1 MEKKI
6 KELVQKLNTYRDE
19 YYNKSNSLVSDYEY
33 DTLFDEL
40 LRLETETGI
49 IFSNS
54 PTQTVGYEVKSELEK
69 IEHSHSLLSLQK
81 TKSVNELIEKA
92 GNKETVLSLKMDG
105 LTILLTYEEGKL
117 VQAETRGNGIV
128 GELVTHNA
136 KVFENIPLQISYLGH
151 LEVEGEAIITYN
163 DFTQI
168 NQPLPVE
175 MKYKNPRNLVSGS
188 VRQLDSS
195 IAAKR
200 HIRFITWKV
209 PTDVGRTFTEK
220 MIFVEKLG
228 FEIVPFYTYVK
239 GGDIGAIIETLK
251 DDADKL
257 NYPIDGLVMTYNDIK
272 YGESLGFT
280 NRHPRHSIAF
290 KFYDEE
296 VETVLRNI
304 EWTMGKT
311 GVLTPTAVF
320 DPVEIEGTTVERASL
335 HNISIMKNLE
345 LSYGDIITV
354 YKANAIIPQIAD
366 NLDRTLTDI
375 CVPPVKC
382 PVCGMATKIVK
393 DNKTEI
399 LVCGN
404 SECKGKF
411 LGKLKHFVSRDAI
424 NIDGLSEAKLER
436 IIKVLGISSFK
447 DLYHL
452 KGDKA
457 QVLEKVDGFGKKS
470 VDKLLEAI
478 EKSRNTTLKR
488 FIYALSIPLIGE
500 SASKAISMHL
510 NGSFN
515 EFIEKGGYKWSTLP
529 DFGSA
534 MEESLNNYMS
544 NNKEMIEA
552 LAEEFTFE
560 MPISKKNSEILA
572 GKTFVITGKLQHFTN
587 RTELKNKLSN
597 LGAVVVDSV
606 SKNTTYLVNNDVNSS
621 SSKNVKA
628 KQLGVQIINEE
639 QLSEMFLK
647 GE

>member
-239 GGDIGAIIETLK
+239 GDDIGAIIETLK

-257 NYPIDGLVMTYNDIK
+257 NYPIDGLVRTYNDIK
-272 YGESLGFT
+272 
-280 NRHPRHSIAF
+280 
-290 KFYDEE
+290 
-296 VETVLRNI
+296 
-304 EWTMGKT
+304 
-311 GVLTPTAVF
+311 
-320 DPVEIEGTTVERASL
+320 
-335 HNISIMKNLE
+335 
-345 LSYGDIITV
+345 
-354 YKANAIIPQIAD
+354 
-366 NLDRTLTDI
+366 
-375 CVPPVKC
+375 
-382 PVCGMATKIVK
+382 
-393 DNKTEI
+393 
-399 LVCGN
+399 
-404 SECKGKF
+404 
-411 LGKLKHFVSRDAI
+411 
-424 NIDGLSEAKLER
+424 
-436 IIKVLGISSFK
+436 
-447 DLYHL
+447 
-452 KGDKA
+452 
-457 QVLEKVDGFGKKS
+457 
-470 VDKLLEAI
+470 
-478 EKSRNTTLKR
+478 
-488 FIYALSIPLIGE
+488 
-500 SASKAISMHL
+500 
-510 NGSFN
+510 
-515 EFIEKGGYKWSTLP
+515 
-529 DFGSA
+529 
-534 MEESLNNYMS
+534 
-544 NNKEMIEA
+544 
-552 LAEEFTFE
+552 
-560 MPISKKNSEILA
+560 
-572 GKTFVITGKLQHFTN
+572 
-587 RTELKNKLSN
+587 
-597 LGAVVVDSV
+597 
-606 SKNTTYLVNNDVNSS
+606 
-621 SSKNVKA
+621 
-628 KQLGVQIINEE
+628 
-639 QLSEMFLK
+639 
-647 GE
+647 

>member
-163 DFTQI
+163 DFKQI
-168 NQPLPVE
+168 NELLSSE
-175 MKYKNPRNLVSGS
+175 TKYKNPRNLVSGS
-188 VRQLDSS
+188 VRQLNSS

-209 PTDVGRTFTEK
+209 PTNVGPTFTER
-220 MIFVEKLG
+220 MSFAEKLG
-228 FEIVPFYTYVK
+228 FEIVPFYTYEK
-239 GGDIGAIIETLK
+239 GKVIDAIIETLK

-296 VETVLRNI
+296 VETVLRKV

-320 DPVEIEGTTVERASL
+320 DSIEIDGTTIERASL

-345 LSYGDIITV
+345 LSYGDTITV

-366 NLDRTLTDI
+366 NVDRTLSDI
-375 CVPPVKC
+375 CVPPARC
-382 PVCGMATKIVK
+382 PICGMSTKIVK

-436 IIKVLGISSFK
+436 MIKVLGLTTFK

-452 KGDKA
+452 QGNKA
-457 QVLEKVDGFGKKS
+457 QLLERVEGFGKKS

-478 EKSRNTTLKR
+478 EKSRNTTLER

-500 SASKAISMHL
+500 SASKAISAHL

-515 EFIEKGGYKWSTLP
+515 EFIGKNGYRWSALP
-529 DFGSA
+529 DFGNA
-534 MEESLNNYMS
+534 MEESLNNYIS
-544 NNKEMIEA
+544 KNEEQIKT
-552 LAEEFTFE
+552 LAEEFVFE
-560 MPISKKNSEILA
+560 APVTKKDSRALK
-572 GKTFVITGKLQHFTN
+572 GKIFVITGKLQHFTN
-587 RTELKNKLSN
+587 RTELKNKLSVM
-597 LGAVVVDSV
+597 GAIVADSV
-606 SKNTTYLVNNDVNSS
+606 TKNTTYLINNDVNSTS
-621 SSKNVKA
+621 GKNVKA
-628 KQLGVQIINEE
+628 KQLGVEIINEE
-639 QLSEMFLK
+639 RLLEMLK
-647 GE
+647 